1 MRVLKG
7 IVREQGEGEK
17 ETYPELGNLFRVQ
30 ENQLP
35 KSKKIEIA
43 TRKSRNRRL
52 KLATHFKI
60 YLTNRMKFQTRS
72 SDRPFRP
79 KNFVRSAR
87 FLNDFSVKATVDR
100 WESSNQRTRS
110 REVMLTRMRIG
121 HSRATHSYLFTGT
134 DPPNCLCDKRL
145 TVYHIPHLS
154 PT

>member
-52 KLATHFKI
+52 
-60 YLTNRMKFQTRS
+60 
-72 SDRPFRP
+72 
-79 KNFVRSAR
+79 NFNAGYT
-87 FLNDFSVKATVDR
+87 L
-100 WESSNQRTRS
+100 
-110 REVMLTRMRIG
+110 
-121 HSRATHSYLFTGT
+121 
-134 DPPNCLCDKRL
+134 
-145 TVYHIPHLS
+145 
-154 PT
+154 

>member
-17 ETYPELGNLFRVQ
+17 ETYPELDNLFRVQ

-35 KSKKIEIA
+35 KSKKIVIA
-43 TRKSRNRRL
+43 TRKSRNRRF

-79 KNFVRSAR
+79 KNLSGLR
-87 FLNDFSVKATVDR
+87 DFSTIFQSKLQ
-100 WESSNQRTRS
+100 W
-110 REVMLTRMRIG
+110 
-121 HSRATHSYLFTGT
+121 TGGN
-134 DPPNCLCDKRL
+134 PVIKEPAPGKLCS
-145 TVYHIPHLS
+145 HE
-154 PT
+154 